1 MKPVLWLLPA
11 LTLTAALIGS
21 LFLGC
26 ARVDAQAPPPIPHT
40 FFGDRATLDGAVVV
54 VGTLVVALDEDSR
67 IIASTTGQNSNF
79 VLRID
84 SEQHQ
89 RIRFTIGNAVPTG
102 LFNVA
107 AGSLTEVNLDLTT
120 LSGGDTDPAEVDP
133 TPPAEDDAET
143 DGGISADTGP
153 GTLPSAGNGG
163 LSGVDDDAIRGT
175 LLLVFAVFVAL
186 SAVVG
191 VRFTRAHD

>member
-21 LFLGC
+21 LFLGG

-54 VGTLVVALDEDSR
+54 GGTLVVALDEDSR
-67 IIASTTGQNSNF
+67 IIASTTVQNSNF

-89 RIRFTIGNAVPTG
+89 RIRFTIATP
-102 LFNVA
+102 
-107 AGSLTEVNLDLTT
+107 S
-120 LSGGDTDPAEVDP
+120 
-133 TPPAEDDAET
+133 PPAF
-143 DGGISADTGP
+143 S
-153 GTLPSAGNGG
+153 TLQPARSPR
-163 LSGVDDDAIRGT
+163 SIWT
-175 LLLVFAVFVAL
+175 
-186 SAVVG
+186 
-191 VRFTRAHD
+191 